1 MQEKKY
7 ESIIEYLKNNVDT
20 IKELVSECNSWD
32 GSLEDYYYY
41 ENDEDF
47 FQTFFYNKVD
57 EAVRAVCYGSYEY
70 MDDYVRFNA
79 YGNLDSCSE
88 YQLEKELQDG
98 VEEILDRW
106 LELYSDNN
114 VDTYDDGFK
123 FLIRDFYDDNED
135 E

>member
-1 MQEKKY
+1 MQERKY

-47 FQTFFYNKVD
+47 FQTFFYNKVE
-57 EAVRAVCYGSYEY
+57 EAVRATYYGSYNY
-70 MDDYVRFNA
+70 MDAYVRFNA

-88 YQLEKELQDG
+88 YQLEQDLEDG
-98 VEEILDRW
+98 VEEIFDRW
-106 LELYSDNN
+106 FELYSDNN
-114 VDTYDDGFK
+114 VDTYDDDFK
-123 FLIRDFYDDNED
+123 SLIEDFCDENED

>member
-1 MQEKKY
+1 MEEKKY

-20 IKELVSECNSWD
+20 IKELVGECNSWD
-32 GSLEDYYYY
+32 GSLEDYCYY

-47 FQTFFYNKVD
+47 FQTFFYNKVN
-57 EAVRAVCYGSYEY
+57 EAVRATYYGDYNY

-88 YQLEKELQDG
+88 YQLERELQDG
-98 VEEILDRW
+98 VEEIFDRW
-106 LELYSDNN
+106 LELYEDNN
-114 VDTYDDGFK
+114 VDTYDDDFK
-123 FLIRDFYDDNED
+123 ELIENDESED